1 MSTEVL
7 SIGTELLLGQIV
19 DTNSAWIGEHLAKN
33 GVNCYFQSKV
43 GDNLERMVAALRIAL
58 DRSDSVICSGGLGPT
73 QDDVTRE
80 AVAAVLG
87 VPLEFDE
94 EMADR
99 IQAMFGGRNRDMP
112 KSNLRQ
118 AYRPEGST
126 FIREM
131 PGTAPG
137 LRCEVE
143 WPSDGGSKKVIYA
156 LPGVPWEMKEMMAG
170 TVLPELQARLGSGKI
185 IESRTLRSWGMSES
199 GLGESLA
206 GRLEV
211 LDEVGNPTIAF
222 LASGVEGLKVRIT
235 ASGASH
241 AEVQALLAAEEAE
254 VRAVLGD
261 LIFGVDDET
270 MEASVL
276 AELAGRGLTLGVAE
290 SLTGGLVGA
299 RICDVPGASEV
310 FRGSIVSYASDV
322 KFDLLDVP
330 EGPVISADAAL
341 SMAEGVREVLR
352 TDVGIS
358 ATGVAGPDSA
368 EGHPPGT
375 VCLAVVIGDPAE
387 GGVER
392 TAVLKLP
399 GRRQQVREFSV
410 ISLLGMLRRELLA
423 LDNSGAGDSAQGD
436 REAGD
441 RVQEDTAEGGA
452 TLGSTSGDEASDSS
466 DEFGSDEFGSGR
478 SGGSRSDDNA
488 NAVVSAA
495 ARSVWG
501 RKPARDTAAVPTD
514 NQPDSAQRDD
524 APSDDEDRHSG

>member
-1 MSTEVL
+1 MGTEVL

-19 DTNSAWIGEHLAKN
+19 DTNSAWIGEQLAIN
-33 GVNCYFQSKV
+33 GVDCFFQSKV
-43 GDNLERMVAALRIAL
+43 GDNLDRMVSALRIAL

-80 AVAAVLG
+80 AIAAVVG

-99 IQAMFGGRNRDMP
+99 IRAMFGGRNRDMP
-112 KSNLRQ
+112 ASNLRQ
-118 AYRPEGST
+118 AYRPEGSA

-143 WPSDGGSKKVIYA
+143 WPAQGGSKKVIYA

-170 TVLPELQARLGSGKI
+170 TVLPELRAMSGSGKV

-206 GRLEV
+206 QRIEA
-211 LDEVGNPTIAF
+211 LDAIGNPTLAF

-235 ASGASH
+235 ASGKDH
-241 AEVQALLAAEEAE
+241 DEVEKLLAAEEAE

-270 MEASVL
+270 MESSVL
-276 AELAGRGLTLGVAE
+276 AELSRRGLTLGVAE
-290 SLTGGLVGA
+290 SLTGGLIGA

-330 EGPVISADAAL
+330 EGPVITAEAAL
-341 SMAEGVREVLR
+341 AMANGAREVLR

-358 ATGVAGPDSA
+358 ATGVAGPEPA

-375 VCLAVVIGDPAE
+375 VCLAVAIGDPAD

-410 ISLLGMLRRELLA
+410 ISLLGMLRKELLA
-423 LDNSGAGDSAQGD
+423 LGDPSPIERPPGDKVSAN
-436 REAGD
+436 
-441 RVQEDTAEGGA
+441 T
-452 TLGSTSGDEASDSS
+452 
-466 DEFGSDEFGSGR
+466 
-478 SGGSRSDDNA
+478 
-488 NAVVSAA
+488 VVSAA

-501 RKPARDTAAVPTD
+501 RKPTKGRD
-514 NQPDSAQRDD
+514 
-524 APSDDEDRHSG
+524 GG